1 MIFYCNGEKIK
12 INNNKRKIGHGSEG
26 IVYRIGDSTYKI
38 YYESALRD
46 NYGLKEH
53 HHQYLSTIPTKQIV
67 MPEHAI
73 YDEFGNYVGY
83 SAPFI
88 EGNQKDKTGI
98 SMLDKK
104 VFLDNLRC
112 LSADL
117 KLLSDYLVVCADI
130 QPINYVY
137 NQNEEKM
144 YIIDPGRYKHHIFIE
159 HDKYYHQNI
168 EQFGYLLD
176 LLIMSEIY
184 KYKPIDSKRKQIL
197 LKNYISN
204 ERKKSKLNPLEFY
217 EKNLEDYPNVYE
229 YVKSLNKYIR

>member
-1 MIFYCNGEKIK
+1 MIFYCDGEKIK
-12 INNNKRKIGHGSEG
+12 INNNKREIGHGSEG

-53 HHQYLSTIPTKQIV
+53 HHHYLSTIPTKQIV

-104 VFLDNLRC
+104 VFLDNLRE
-112 LSADL
+112 LSNDL
-117 KLLSDYLVVCADI
+117 KLLSDYLVVCADV

-137 NQNEEKM
+137 NQNAEKM
-144 YIIDPGRYKHHIFIE
+144 YKNAE
-159 HDKYYHQNI
+159 
-168 EQFGYLLD
+168 E
-176 LLIMSEIY
+176 LIA
-184 KYKPIDSKRKQIL
+184 KTK
-197 LKNYISN
+197 
-204 ERKKSKLNPLEFY
+204 
-217 EKNLEDYPNVYE
+217 
-229 YVKSLNKYIR
+229 NKYILKELRQSGKSLTTFCVMNNIKI